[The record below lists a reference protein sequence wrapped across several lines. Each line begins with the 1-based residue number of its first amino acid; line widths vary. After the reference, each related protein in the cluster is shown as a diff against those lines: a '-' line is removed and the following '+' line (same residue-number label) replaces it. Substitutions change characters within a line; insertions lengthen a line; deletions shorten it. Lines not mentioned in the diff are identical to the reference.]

1 MIKRLEYIDAMRGLA
16 MVLVVVGHVLLFAFK
31 DAGNVLF
38 RVLNVEIEV
47 PLFFMVSGYLMKVPE
62 HRYLSF
68 FKKKAFLLCVPAAIF
83 MAVYVWM
90 NGYDYLSAWIDSDKY
105 GYWFTFSLFEFIVLY
120 VVLKYAVRK
129 IKPGF
134 YAEQLLLFVISVVIL
149 FASVWC
155 MRQEDNYFIIPLL
168 GLTQFKFFIYFVFGA
183 ILAECEKCSN
193 KLICNMLQS
202 YSGGVILIFYIVSHI
217 YTYKDGGINYI
228 GSSTLWF
235 ALITISGLLVL
246 LYGFK
251 QYVSWSTSWVGKRL
265 QMVGRYTLDVYF
277 IHYFFLPRNLN
288 MVGEWFKANPNPLI
302 EYVSALL
309 IAVVLI
315 AVSLFVGRIIR
326 LSPILAHWL
335 LAENKN
341 YKK

>member
-1 MIKRLEYIDAMRGLA
+1 MVKRLEYIDAMRGLA
-16 MVLVVVGHVLLFAFK
+16 MVLVVVGHVFLFAFK
-31 DAGNVLF
+31 DAGNALF
-38 RVLNVEIEV
+38 RGLNAEIEV

-90 NGYDYLSAWIDSDKY
+90 NGYDYLSAWIDSAKY

-120 VVLKYAVRK
+120 VALKYAARK

-183 ILAECEKCSN
+183 ILAECERCSN

-202 YSGGVILIFYIVSHI
+202 YSGG
-217 YTYKDGGINYI
+217 
-228 GSSTLWF
+228 
-235 ALITISGLLVL
+235 
-246 LYGFK
+246 
-251 QYVSWSTSWVGKRL
+251 
-265 QMVGRYTLDVYF
+265 
-277 IHYFFLPRNLN
+277 
-288 MVGEWFKANPNPLI
+288 
-302 EYVSALL
+302 
-309 IAVVLI
+309 
-315 AVSLFVGRIIR
+315 
-326 LSPILAHWL
+326 
-335 LAENKN
+335 
-341 YKK
+341 